1 MEQEFYCYY
10 STQRP
15 IDIGTF
21 PKLPGNAPMEIC
33 NFDEHMPVEH
43 GRCMAWGV
51 LTYAKPLTEKEIS
64 DYELRPSH
72 YNPDMRR
79 AMAEQASFVGPWEER
94 NGIPAAKRLTRRDV
108 SIDNFSPADGVTPE
122 QLAEHYRLA
131 KKFHRIPRQ
140 GKSKDLPQR
149 EDR

>member
-15 IDIGTF
+15 VDIGTF
-21 PKLPGNAPMEIC
+21 PKPPGNAPTEIC
-33 NFDEHMPVEH
+33 NFDERIPVEH
-43 GRCMAWGV
+43 EAFSAWGV

-64 DYELRPSH
+64 DYELRPSR
-72 YNPDMRR
+72 YNPDVRR
-79 AMAEQASFVGPWEER
+79 TMAEQASFVGPWEER
-94 NGIPAAKRLTRRDV
+94 NGIPADKRLTRWDV
-108 SIDNFSPADGVTPE
+108 NAETFAPADGVRPE

-131 KKFHRIPRQ
+131 KKFPRIPRH
-140 GKSKDLPQR
+140 SKEKGPPQR

>member
-21 PKLPGNAPMEIC
+21 PKPPGNQPTEIC
-33 NFDEHMPVEH
+33 NFDERMPVEH
-43 GRCMAWGV
+43 GRCMAWGI
-51 LTYAKPLTEKEIS
+51 LTYAKPLTEKEIN
-64 DYELRPSH
+64 DYELRPSR

-79 AMAEQASFVGPWEER
+79 TMAEQASFVGPWEER
-94 NGIPAAKRLTRRDV
+94 NNIPAAKRLTRWDV
-108 SIDNFSPADGVTPE
+108 GIDNFSPADGVTPE

-131 KKFHRIPRQ
+131 KKFPRLPRQ
-140 GKSKDLPQR
+140 SKEKGPPQR
-149 EDR
+149 ECR

>member
-21 PKLPGNAPMEIC
+21 PKSPGNAPTEIC
-33 NFDEHMPVEH
+33 NFDERILVEH
-43 GRCMAWGV
+43 EAFAAWGV

-64 DYELRPSH
+64 DYELRPSR
-72 YNPDMRR
+72 YNPDVRR
-79 AMAEQASFVGPWEER
+79 TMAEQASFVGPWEER
-94 NGIPAAKRLTRRDV
+94 NGIPADKRLTRWDV
-108 SIDNFSPADGVTPE
+108 SIEDFSPADGVRPE

-131 KKFHRIPRQ
+131 KKFPRIPRH
-140 GKSKDLPQR
+140 SKEKGPPQR